1 MDSDLN
7 SPNTHD
13 LFKAVLDTDRLSLIA
28 LISQEEFSISEL
40 SDQSDLPPRDIQ
52 HHISILVGAKLVKV
66 RDLDGRQVYRFNP
79 KQIEII
85 NRQQFAQPKR
95 DLELDSLGF
104 SKETQKILADYI
116 NQDGTLKMIP
126 TKSKKIAAVLDYL
139 ILSFEKDIVFSE
151 HQVNDILEKF
161 YPDPT
166 TLRRYLI
173 DYGYLGRSRNG
184 AQYWR
189 IGTQASDERI
199 S

>member
-1 MDSDLN
+1 MDSDSN
-7 SPNTHD
+7 SPNVQN
-13 LFKAVLDTDRLSLIA
+13 LFEAVLDTDRLSLIA
-28 LISQEEFSISEL
+28 LLSQEEFSLSEL

-66 RDLDGRQVYRFNP
+66 RDHDGRQVYRFNP

-104 SKETQKILADYI
+104 SKETQKILADYT

>member
-7 SPNTHD
+7 SPNMQV
-13 LFKAVLDTDRLSLIA
+13 LFEAVLDTDRLSLIA
-28 LISQEEFSISEL
+28 LLSQEEFSLSEL
-40 SDQSDLPPRDIQ
+40 SDQSDLPPKDIQ
-52 HHISILVGAKLVKV
+52 HHINKLVGAKLVKV
-66 RDLDGRQVYRFNP
+66 REHDGRQVYRFNP

-104 SKETQKILADYI
+104 SKETKKILADYT

-126 TKSKKIAAVLDYL
+126 TKSKKIVAVLDYL
-139 ILSFEKDIVFSE
+139 ILSFEKGIVFSE
-151 HQVNDILEKF
+151 NQVNEILEEF

-184 AQYWR
+184 AQYWL
-189 IGTQASDERI
+189 IGTQASNKRI